1 MLPAPQAFIMLL
13 VIHNTSHSII
23 IYGAVGKK
31 MNEGGGKKKALI
43 MNNVCS
49 GVLEHTVQNI

>member
-23 IYGAVGKK
+23 IYGAVKK
-31 MNEGGGKKKALI
+31 MNEGGGRKKALI

-49 GVLEHTVQNI
+49 GVLEYTVQNI